1 MSINISNVIETA
13 LTKKIQELLDVGV
26 MPDVPND
33 LIATD
38 SLSEVIEKLCILHIR
53 MWFLEDRIAVATT
66 DQELADLKR
75 KVDICFKQKRPQY
88 LQAINRMVDA
98 AIVNDR
104 SLVEDSVKIYK
115 EKWAN
120 Q

>member
-1 MSINISNVIETA
+1 MAIDISNAIESA
-13 LTKKIQELLDVGV
+13 LSQKIKEKLEIGT

-38 SLSEVIEKLCILHIR
+38 SLGEVIEKLCILHIR

-88 LQAINRMVDA
+88 LQAINRMIDA
-98 AIVNDR
+98 AIVNER